1 MTMILQIKACLQA
14 LESITAKNPIKPF
27 VAAEGAAR
35 RSDTIP
41 HMMSLESA
49 SDGPEDYIFL
59 KKRK

>member
-1 MTMILQIKACLQA
+1 MILQIKACLQA

-35 RSDTIP
+35 SSDTIP

-49 SDGPEDYIFL
+49 SDGPEDYIF
-59 KKRK
+59 